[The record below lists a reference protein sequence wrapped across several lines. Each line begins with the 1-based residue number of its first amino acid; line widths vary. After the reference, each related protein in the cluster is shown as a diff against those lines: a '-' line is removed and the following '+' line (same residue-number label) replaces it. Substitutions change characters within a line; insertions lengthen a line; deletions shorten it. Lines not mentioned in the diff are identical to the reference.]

1 MDTPEAFAQTDPVPI
16 TDMSHSFDPDQP
28 IVVIDADTGE
38 RQLIWTELDSNAS
51 TPAETDLLIHFGKNL
66 QDGHRY
72 IVAMRGMKDSDGNP
86 IDAPAGFQLF
96 RDGIPT
102 GIPAIENRRDHFE
115 DVFDTLGDAGIA
127 RDDLYLAWD
136 FTVAS
141 TENMTG
147 RMLSMR
153 DQAFA
158 DLGDTDLTDGGTA
171 IGPVDGDSPQFTIN
185 PNDGD
190 DDVDGPDG
198 VVDFPDAT
206 TPNDHGAE
214 NIREVTGTVK
224 VPCYMTDP
232 DGDGGPLNA
241 VRSGRRPEAR
251 RQRRSRSRTASTTLA
266 SPATSRARR
275 STRPPATSSRR
286 CRTSMYGHGLFG
298 DYTEVHT
305 RDVRTLGT
313 DHGVMTCATDFIGMS
328 EDDVGPVAIPALAR
342 HVALQAAA
350 RPPPAGIPRLPLPG
364 PGDDPSRRLRE
375 RSGVPVQ
382 RRSGHRHGQAAL
394 LLRQQPGRDRRRR
407 PDRRRDR
414 LHPLG
419 PLRAGDELLD
429 PADPQHRLRGLR
441 H

>member
-1 MDTPEAFAQTDPVPI
+1 
-16 TDMSHSFDPDQP
+16 
-28 IVVIDADTGE
+28 
-38 RQLIWTELDSNAS
+38 
-51 TPAETDLLIHFGKNL
+51 
-66 QDGHRY
+66 
-72 IVAMRGMKDSDGNP
+72 MKDSDGNP
-86 IDAPAGFQLF
+86 IDAPAGFQLY

-158 DLGDTDLTDGGTA
+158 DLGDNDLTDGGTA
-171 IGPVDGDSPQFTIN
+171 IGPDDGDSPQFTIN

-190 DDVDGPDG
+190 PSSPSDSEEYDPNGDGPNG
-198 VVDFPDAT
+198 IVNFPDAT
-206 TPNDHGAE
+206 TPTDHGGE

-241 VRSGRRPEAR
+241 CDPGAVLKLDANGDPEQNGFYDARFTCNIPRSAVRPGHRRRHCPGSDVDVRARAVRRLHRGAHPRRPHARQRPRRDDLRDRLHRHVRGRR
-251 RQRRSRSRTASTTLA
+251 
-266 SPATSRARR
+266 
-275 STRPPATSSRR
+275 RP
-286 CRTSMYGHGLFG
+286 G
-298 DYTEVHT
+298 
-305 RDVRTLGT
+305 RDPG
-313 DHGVMTCATDFIGMS
+313 A
-328 EDDVGPVAIPALAR
+328 AR
-342 HVALQAAA
+342 HVELQAAA

-382 RRSGHRHGQAAL
+382 RRSGHRHGQAAV

-441 H
+441 ADPLPELPGRVRSPAAALADPVDVGSRRARRLRQPHDHRSAAEHARRTRC